1 MSAMPDHREYLA
13 SRLSQYLSVLLSAVP
28 SPAVLKEL
36 QAEFGFDSARLDVD
50 RRLLRVAVELLA
62 IGTTDGGTA
71 SNMLKSLRTD
81 RPEWFYQGLTDPK
94 LLKGYPV
101 EQPEL
106 AVAPAAGQGG
116 APAATPGV
124 AGAAS

>member
-1 MSAMPDHREYLA
+1 MSAMPDHREYRA
-13 SRLSQYLSVLLSAVP
+13 SRVSQYLSVLLSAVP
-28 SPAVLKEL
+28 SPSVLKEL
-36 QAEFGFDSARLDVD
+36 QAEFGFDPARLDVD

-71 SNMLKSLRTD
+71 SNMLKSLRMD

-101 EQPEL
+101 EKPEL

-116 APAATPGV
+116 APPGV